1 MCCNLPSLPAPFPA
15 SCSYALAADL
25 SSRLETSLPE
35 LLAEGRAPGT
45 SCTALPSRPAIPKS
59 PSRARHGATTCPW
72 KVFQGTFREGP
83 GARCP
88 GGAGSPR
95 WPRAQAGGSGWALC
109 RPPPCYGDRERCRCR
124 GHMGRG
130 GETTR
135 KSHGHVATM
144 PLAVRHH
151 RAPTSTVPRVAPG
164 GVCAAG
170 GCGPTALVPLPV
182 PKRGCEDASVQNV
195 ALGPGAGE
203 RGSGGARRGE
213 AEQAPAL
220 LHGTQIWCHPD
231 LVPPGADVPTLLL
244 SSGCWGAV
252 RLGVMQTGW
261 RKAGKHEA
269 RK

>member
-88 GGAGSPR
+88 GGPGSPS
-95 WPRAQAGGSGWALC
+95 WPRAQAGGSGWAPC
-109 RPPPCYGDRERCRCR
+109 RSPPVLWGPGAMPVLRPHRT
-124 GHMGRG
+124 G

-135 KSHGHVATM
+135 KSHGHVATT

-151 RAPTSTVPRVAPG
+151 AAPTSTALRVAPG

-170 GCGPTALVPLPV
+170 GCGPTALVPLPM

-220 LHGTQIWCHPD
+220 RRSTQI
-231 LVPPGADVPTLLL
+231 PPLP
-244 SSGCWGAV
+244 WG
-252 RLGVMQTGW
+252 
-261 RKAGKHEA
+261 
-269 RK
+269 